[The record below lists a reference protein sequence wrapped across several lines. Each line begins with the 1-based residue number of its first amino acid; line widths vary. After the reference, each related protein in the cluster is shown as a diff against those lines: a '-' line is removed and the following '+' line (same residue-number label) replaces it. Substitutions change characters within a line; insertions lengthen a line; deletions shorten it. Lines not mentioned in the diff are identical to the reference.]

1 MFDFIYHHDI
11 DPYIFE
17 FGDGVG
23 LRWYGAA
30 YLVGFL
36 VAYLILRLL
45 NRSNRLN
52 LTQEQ
57 VLDLVISGAVGGIIG
72 ARVGFVLFYN
82 FSAFFARP
90 WMLFTVW
97 EGGMSFHGGL
107 LGALVCLIWY
117 IRRSGLDFWEVT
129 DAGALALTPA
139 LFFGRLAN
147 FINGEL
153 WGRPTDGSWGVVFPH
168 SPAVDGELV
177 PRHPSQL
184 YQATSEGLLLFVILL
199 FVWKYCPKPGRT
211 SLAFLFG
218 YGSLRFLVEFFRA
231 PDPHL
236 GYVFGLLTR
245 GQIYSLLMVIAGLA
259 LIKFLPPPVSS
270 TA

>member
-11 DPYIFE
+11 DPFIFE
-17 FGDGVG
+17 VGDGFG

-30 YLVGFL
+30 YLVGFV

-45 NRSNRLN
+45 SRSRRLHV
-52 LTQEQ
+52 TQEQ
-57 VLDLVISGAVGGIIG
+57 ALDLVIAGAVGGIIG

-82 FSAFFARP
+82 FSAFLARP
-90 WMLFTVW
+90 WMLFAVW

-107 LGALVCLIWY
+107 LGALACLIWY
-117 IRRSGLDFWEVT
+117 IRRARLAFWSVT
-129 DAGALALTPA
+129 DAGTLALTPA

-168 SPAVDGELV
+168 SPKVDGELV

-184 YQATSEGLLLFVILL
+184 YQAATEGLLLFIILL
-199 FVWKYCPKPGRT
+199 FVWKYSHKPGRM
-211 SLAFLFG
+211 SLTFLFG
-218 YGSLRFLVEFFRA
+218 YGILRFLVEFYRA

-236 GYVFGLLTR
+236 DYVFALLTR
-245 GQIYSLLMVIAGLA
+245 GQIYSLLMVVSGLV
-259 LIKFLPPPVSS
+259 LIKFLPTTSCN